1 MLKWLQLFFIGHVH
15 EYEIYNKRERVS
27 WNGNP
32 NASGGTVYILQCKHC
47 GKTYAGGAYTMT
59 TPAGEAAKR
68 LIAEMAKK

>member
-47 GKTYAGGAYTMT
+47 GKM
-59 TPAGEAAKR
+59 KQFDVC
-68 LIAEMAKK
+68 